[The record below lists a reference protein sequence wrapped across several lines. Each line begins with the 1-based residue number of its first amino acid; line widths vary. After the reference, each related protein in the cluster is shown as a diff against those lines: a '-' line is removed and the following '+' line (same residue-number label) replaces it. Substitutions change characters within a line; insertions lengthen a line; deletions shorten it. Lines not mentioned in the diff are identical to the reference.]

1 MILPY
6 SASSSPLTWYLC
18 PLQQGPSSNPP
29 SASPWLLTVDSRSA
43 ALTFMID
50 TRSDC
55 CSPARPAHKAAA
67 GEEDEVG
74 QEADQDH
81 HHRPHQAPGAL
92 AQCTMGKSFR
102 WRVQ

>member
-43 ALTFMID
+43 ALTFIIH
-50 TRSDC
+50 TRIIGWGIIFKLQILC
-55 CSPARPAHKAAA
+55 PQ
-67 GEEDEVG
+67 EDE
-74 QEADQDH
+74 
-81 HHRPHQAPGAL
+81 
-92 AQCTMGKSFR
+92 
-102 WRVQ
+102 